1 MEEAVRVL
9 ERRLL
14 FVAREITA
22 SLAAMDTALARVAPW
37 LVPQQ
42 RHYLVGGL
50 AVFTALVGAISVLF
64 VWIVSRQVRPRK
76 LPPPSGRHPPLPTSP
91 VSKRMRR
98 SRSFT
103 DLDAL
108 ERDRMEENAR
118 LDQQDRFVFPRSLQQ
133 TCRPED
139 LKLFYDALSKVFSF
153 LKGEFVEPLAN
164 DLQIRKF
171 AKGQEIFARGGHDG
185 SLLLVVA
192 GDASLTIHSEHDASQ
207 QFKKAVARGDSFVSS
222 LALLVA
228 LINHAERGACAG
240 LVHKVWGQ
248 LSARAEADGTTVF
261 QIPLRTIEAVVAA
274 HPDSFFRLAQTAF
287 SQVEKITAKSLMHHF
302 GLWAKTISPSPLLEL
317 CAVGEGAAAAAA
329 ANGPG
334 PGGSTKDQVVSIVA
348 NAIGLVDPELRGML
362 ADCVQVVSRD
372 AAQSLDAAGPN
383 ATATGV
389 YIVVS
394 GSVTVQVQQPPSST
408 FVDVYTAT
416 RGCEVGMASCFVGSH
431 SVTRVVCAEAATLLW
446 IPDAI
451 FASLLHVHSVALA
464 CACHL
469 LEQYSELVCVA
480 DSSFNWVHLHGGE
493 SLFNR
498 GDVCDSVFTVMSGRL
513 RAVQAHS
520 HRGKEVETTSEL
532 VRGATLGAM
541 DMLAAGRSNS
551 TVFAIRDSQISQM
564 SRNVFDY
571 IVSEFPTVLV
581 HFTTNLA
588 QHLTTRRMDMGA
600 ADPVGGA
607 ERGNYLLSL
616 GSAAGAARAH
626 QSERSLPLGTIAV
639 LSLTKTT
646 KIETFCAHLLLA
658 LKTIATTDVV
668 SSQKASAFLG
678 EQWIANSRVAR
689 ANLSTWLGDIEGA
702 NELVIYEA
710 DAQLTPWTR
719 LCIRQADHILLLCS
733 DSHPQH
739 AFLNE
744 IASTLQAAW
753 EQKST
758 EISVVRLRSK
768 NWTLSAIAEAA
779 KLAASDASKT
789 NVLKKT
795 LRMLPSSAILPRFL
809 LPMEKYEWISGF
821 HNVQTPF
828 SDHRS
833 DFLRLCRRVTGNA
846 VGVVLGGGGARGLA
860 HIGVLRA
867 LEECGIHVDV
877 VGGTSIGAFIGAVY
891 ALHPHD
897 LSLVERK
904 IQSMSLAMSSVTE
917 KLRDL
922 TLPISSFFN
931 GSRFNRS
938 IQAHFFDLAIEDLV
952 LNYFCVSTDIAKSR
966 MNVHQSG
973 LVWKSVR
980 ASMTLQGY
988 LPPIS
993 EDGSVLLDGGYMNN
1007 LPADVM
1013 KDEGGIKYI
1022 VAVDV
1027 GSEPRRDYFSYG
1039 SSLSGWW
1046 LLWNKMNPFAKT
1058 VSVPSMGD
1066 VSAALAYVS
1075 SEQHKD
1081 RMKAECIDLY
1091 LRPPVNDY
1099 ATLQFDKMDEIIEVG
1114 YQYALPRIRAWARQV
1129 LANEPDADIV
1139 EPPASATTTNDSKEP
1154 PRTAPCER
1162 VAI

>member
-1 MEEAVRVL
+1 MC
-9 ERRLL
+9 
-14 FVAREITA
+14 TY
-22 SLAAMDTALARVAPW
+22 S
-37 LVPQQ
+37 
-42 RHYLVGGL
+42 
-50 AVFTALVGAISVLF
+50 
-64 VWIVSRQVRPRK
+64 
-76 LPPPSGRHPPLPTSP
+76 
-91 VSKRMRR
+91 
-98 SRSFT
+98 
-103 DLDAL
+103 
-108 ERDRMEENAR
+108 
-118 LDQQDRFVFPRSLQQ
+118 
-133 TCRPED
+133 
-139 LKLFYDALSKVFSF
+139 
-153 LKGEFVEPLAN
+153 
-164 DLQIRKF
+164 DLQILTF
-171 AKGQEIFARGGHDG
+171 AKGDAIFAKGKHDG
-185 SLLLVVA
+185 SILLVAA
-192 GDASLTIHSEHDASQ
+192 GEAALTIHSEHDGR
-207 QFKKAVARGDSFVSS
+207 QFSKVVGRGDSFVSS

-228 LINHAERGACAG
+228 LINQSRRGECAG
-240 LVHKVWGQ
+240 LVQKVWGK
-248 LSARAEADGTTVF
+248 LSATAEADGTTVF
-261 QIPLRTIEAVVAA
+261 QIPARTVETVVTA

-302 GLWAKTISPSPLLEL
+302 GLWAKIVTPSPLIDPS
-317 CAVGEGAAAAAA
+317 AVKDESC
-329 ANGPG
+329 
-334 PGGSTKDQVVSIVA
+334 GSSKEQFVSVIA
-348 NAIGLVDPELRGML
+348 KAIGLFDPELRSML
-362 ADCVQVVSRD
+362 ADCVQIVSRKAHETVD
-372 AAQSLDAAGPN
+372 GADPSAP
-383 ATATGV
+383 TAGV
-389 YIVVS
+389 YIVVD
-394 GSVTVQVQQPPSST
+394 GSVTVQAQQTTNSA

-416 RGCEVGMASCFVGSH
+416 RGCELGLASCFVGGH
-431 SVTRVVCAEAATLLW
+431 AITRAVCTEDTSLIW
-446 IPDAI
+446 IPDAL
-451 FASLLHVHSVALA
+451 FASLLQVHSVAIA
-464 CACHL
+464 CARHM

-498 GDVCDSVFTVMSGRL
+498 GDLCDSVFTVMSGRL
-513 RAVQAHS
+513 RAVQAHY

-571 IVSEFPTVLV
+571 IVSEIPTVLV

-588 QHLTTRRMDMGA
+588 QHLTARRMD
-600 ADPVGGA
+600 GGSGDSA
-607 ERGNYLLSL
+607 GMQERSNYLLSL
-616 GSAAGAARAH
+616 SSAPVNAREHRSAH
-626 QSERSLPLGTIAV
+626 TLPLGTIAV

-646 KIETFCAHLLLA
+646 KIETFCSHLLQS
-658 LKTIATTDVV
+658 LKTIATTDIV

-678 EQWIANSRVAR
+678 DQWIANSRVAR
-689 ANLSTWLGDIEGA
+689 ANLSTWLGDIEGS

-710 DAQLTPWTR
+710 DAQLTPWTK

-753 EQKST
+753 EKKSV
-758 EISVVRLRSK
+758 EISVVRLRKK
-768 NWTLSAIAEAA
+768 NWTLSAIEEAA
-779 KLAASDASKT
+779 KAAASDASKT
-789 NVLKKT
+789 NVLKKK
-795 LRMLPSSAILPRFL
+795 LRMLRSNEILPRFL

-828 SDHRS
+828 EDHQP

-897 LSLVERK
+897 LSLVGQK
-904 IQSMSLAMSSVTE
+904 IHTMSLALSSVME

-938 IQAHFFDLAIEDLV
+938 IREHFYDLAIEDLM

-966 MNVHQSG
+966 MNVHHSG
-973 LVWKSVR
+973 HVWKSVR

-1046 LLWNKMNPFAKT
+1046 LLWNKINPFAKT

-1066 VSAALAYVS
+1066 VSVALAYVS

-1091 LRPPVNDY
+1091 LRPPVNEY
-1099 ATLQFDKMDEIIEVG
+1099 ATLQFDKMEEIIEVG
-1114 YQYALPRIRAWARQV
+1114 YRYALPRIQAWAKLV
-1129 LANEPDADIV
+1129 FASEPDADIV
-1139 EPPASATTTNDSKEP
+1139 EPKTAVRHQQQRKE
-1154 PRTAPCER
+1154 TA
-1162 VAI
+1162 

>member
-1 MEEAVRVL
+1 M
-9 ERRLL
+9 
-14 FVAREITA
+14 
-22 SLAAMDTALARVAPW
+22 
-37 LVPQQ
+37 
-42 RHYLVGGL
+42 
-50 AVFTALVGAISVLF
+50 
-64 VWIVSRQVRPRK
+64 
-76 LPPPSGRHPPLPTSP
+76 
-91 VSKRMRR
+91 
-98 SRSFT
+98 
-103 DLDAL
+103 
-108 ERDRMEENAR
+108 
-118 LDQQDRFVFPRSLQQ
+118 
-133 TCRPED
+133 
-139 LKLFYDALSKVFSF
+139 
-153 LKGEFVEPLAN
+153 
-164 DLQIRKF
+164 
-171 AKGQEIFARGGHDG
+171 
-185 SLLLVVA
+185 
-192 GDASLTIHSEHDASQ
+192 TIHNDHDQ
-207 QFKKAVARGDSFVSS
+207 HFTKAVGRGDSFVSS

-228 LINHAERGACAG
+228 LLNHAERSAG
-240 LVHKVWGQ
+240 TGLMEKVWGK
-248 LSARAEADGTTVF
+248 LSARAETDGTTVF
-261 QIPLRTIEAVVAA
+261 QIPVRTLEAVVTA

-302 GLWAKTISPSPLLEL
+302 GLWAKTISPSPLIGPS
-317 CAVGEGAAAAAA
+317 ATGESAADAS
-329 ANGPG
+329 
-334 PGGSTKDQVVSIVA
+334 GSSKDQVVKVVA
-348 NAIGLVDPELRGML
+348 KAIGLVDPELQAML
-362 ADCVQVVSRD
+362 VDCVTLVSRN
-372 AAQSLDAAGPN
+372 AGQTLDTAGPSASN
-383 ATATGV
+383 VTGV
-389 YIVVS
+389 YIVLR

-408 FVDVYTAT
+408 TFVDVYTAT
-416 RGCEVGMASCFVGSH
+416 SGCEVGMASCFVGVH
-431 SVTRVVCAEAATLLW
+431 SVTRAVCVDDATLIW
-446 IPDAI
+446 IPDAM
-451 FASLLHVHSVALA
+451 FSSLLQVHSVALA
-464 CACHL
+464 CARHL
-469 LEQYSELVCVA
+469 LDQYSALVCVA

-571 IVSEFPTVLV
+571 IVSAFPTVLV
-581 HFTTNLA
+581 HFTTNVA
-588 QHLTTRRMDMGA
+588 QHLTTRRLDIGGVGDA
-600 ADPVGGA
+600 AGVA
-607 ERGNYLLSL
+607 ERGNHLLSL
-616 GSAAGAARAH
+616 SSATEAARDH
-626 QSERSLPLGTIAV
+626 RSERSLPLGTIAV

-646 KIETFCAHLLLA
+646 KIETFCAHLLRA
-658 LKTIATTDVV
+658 LETIAPTVDVV

-710 DAQLTPWTR
+710 DAQLTPWTQ

-733 DSHPQH
+733 DAHPQH

-753 EQKST
+753 EQKSA
-758 EISVVRLRSK
+758 EISVVRLRQK
-768 NWTLSAIAEAA
+768 NWTLSAIADAA
-779 KLAASDASKT
+779 RLAASDASKT
-789 NVLKKT
+789 NVLKKK
-795 LRMLPSSAILPRFL
+795 LRLLTGREILPRFL

-828 SDHRS
+828 SDHQS

-904 IQSMSLAMSSVTE
+904 IQNMSLAMSSVSE

-931 GSRFNRS
+931 GTRFNRS
-938 IQAHFFDLAIEDLV
+938 IQTHFYDLAIEDLV

-1013 KDEGGIKYI
+1013 KGEGGIKYI

-1046 LLWNKMNPFAKT
+1046 LLWNKVNPFAKT

-1099 ATLQFDKMDEIIEVG
+1099 GTLQFDKMDEIIDVG
-1114 YQYALPRIRAWARQV
+1114 YRYALPRIRAWASQV
-1129 LANEPDADIV
+1129 LASEPDADIV
-1139 EPPASATTTNDSKEP
+1139 EPFASPVPKANDDEKREQ
-1154 PRTAPCER
+1154 PRQVNKRREAS
-1162 VAI
+1162 